1 MDVAAQFEALNKHVS
16 EASSAVR
23 AATTESPDQVKQ
35 RIDQAH
41 ADKDVQQQTA
51 QTAGGTEGKWAELKA
66 DAAARMD
73 AIKARIENRRGQ
85 RDARTAEADVDQTA
99 AEASDAIDYARW
111 TVSYAHMAAL
121 DALDAAA
128 SYHGESWE

>member
-1 MDVAAQFEALNKHVS
+1 MDVAAQFDALQKHVS
-16 EASSAVR
+16 EASSAVQ
-23 AATTESPDQVKQ
+23 AATTESPDQLKQ

-41 ADKDVQQQTA
+41 ADKDARQQTTEA
-51 QTAGGTEGKWAELKA
+51 AGGTGGRWAELKA
-66 DAAARMD
+66 DTAARMD

-85 RDARTAEADVDQTA
+85 RDARAAGADADQTA
-99 AEASDAIDYARW
+99 AEASEAIDYARW

-121 DALDAAA
+121 DAAA